1 MNRAYP
7 RLTGLVLAGCVTG
20 LASPIASRAQQPI
33 NSILQSPSQASGAQ
47 PTSAQTPRAISTP
60 TIISADVEDVNLHQA
75 MYSVRGNLRELLVA
89 EEAFWRSRHT
99 YAPDVSFLPMFHPT
113 PGVAVQIVQA
123 RADGWSARA
132 AFSDGLGLPHSCA
145 IWVGEIAP
153 SERPATDV
161 EHKVY
166 PEAEVSCDGD
176 GYTTKGEW
184 TAAGRAYMTYA
195 LDRLVQ
201 SESRFFAFH
210 RRFTTDTTTL
220 EPFIW
225 DRDVTVAISAATANG
240 WAARASF
247 GPSPGRSCVIWHG
260 VLPDTAIPTTSP
272 ARRAPPQDQVVCD

>member
-1 MNRAYP
+1 MNRAY
-7 RLTGLVLAGCVTG
+7 RSLTGLALGACVSG
-20 LASPIASRAQQPI
+20 LASPIMGRAQQPF
-33 NSILQSPSQASGAQ
+33 NSTPQPASQPSGLQ
-47 PTSAQTPRAISTP
+47 PTRAPEPRRVTTP
-60 TIISADVEDVNLHQA
+60 TIIAADVEDVNLHQA

-89 EEAFWRSRHT
+89 EETFWRARHT
-99 YAPDVSFLPMFHPT
+99 YASDVSFLPMFHAT
-113 PGVAVQIVQA
+113 PGVNVQIMQA

-153 SERPATDV
+153 GERPATDV

-184 TAAGRAYMTYA
+184 TAAGQAYMTYA
-195 LDRLVQ
+195 LDKLVE
-201 SESRFFAFH
+201 SEFRFFAYH
-210 RRFTTDTTTL
+210 RRFTSDTTTL

-225 DRDVTVAISAATANG
+225 DRDVTVAILAATAQG

-247 GPSPGRSCVIWHG
+247 APSPGRSCVIWHG
-260 VLPDTAIPTTSP
+260 VLPDTAIPTAGA
-272 ARRAPPQDQVVCD
+272 ARRSTPHDQVACD